1 MPPIRWGLTE
11 GAYRK
16 WAFLFDKDL
25 PTEIHVPKGA
35 LSHAGYIR
43 DVIRYANENNL
54 KGQDWFGAVQITAT
68 SDRTIT
74 IIPKGKIS
82 IANLPSLSAM
92 ELLNYYNQG
101 KIVNRF
107 KCYFPDGEEELAHI
121 ATSLNLQYVSKGNNI
136 FEFYETEGV

>member
-25 PTEIHVPKGA
+25 PTEIHVPKAA

-43 DVIRYANENNL
+43 DVIRYAKENNL

-82 IANLPSLSAM
+82 IANLPSLSAP
-92 ELLNYYNQG
+92 ELLDYYNQG
-101 KIVNRF
+101 KVINRF
-107 KCYFPDGEEELAHI
+107 KCYFPDGESELAHI

-136 FEFYETEGV
+136 FEFYETEDV